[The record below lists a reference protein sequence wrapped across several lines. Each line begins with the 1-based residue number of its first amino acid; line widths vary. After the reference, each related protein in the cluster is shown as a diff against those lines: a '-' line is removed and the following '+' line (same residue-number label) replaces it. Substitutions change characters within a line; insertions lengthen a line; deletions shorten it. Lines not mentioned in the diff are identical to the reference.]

1 MNIKKIPIVCSNF
14 LKKKNFK
21 KKINNFFLIDA
32 EKMNLGRLSS
42 KVSILLTGKNSIF
55 YRKDTDC
62 KHYVVIYNSEK
73 VEITGKKESK
83 KLYYRHS
90 GQPGGLKIESFLMLK
105 KRFPEKIIETAI
117 KGMLPKNS
125 LGRKYLRH
133 LKIFKGMG
141 PYGTNQK
148 LEIEKFKI
156 DIKKNYAIRK

>member
-1 MNIKKIPIVCSNF
+1 MKKIPIISGDF
-14 LKKKNFK
+14 LKKKNLK

-32 EKMNLGRLSS
+32 ENMNLGRLSS

-73 VEITGKKESK
+73 VEITGKKELK

-105 KRFPEKIIETAI
+105 NRFPEKIIETAV

-133 LKIFKGMG
+133 LKVFKGTG
-141 PYGTNQK
+141 PYGSNKK
-148 LEIEKFKI
+148 LDIEKFKI